1 MSGLG
6 KDCHGN
12 FTWPSLGMQLTL
24 CPLSLSSQDICVLE
38 NSVPFPSAFPLPQ
51 TPTLVS
57 THLGLSKREAYAPF
71 MGNVWA

>member
-1 MSGLG
+1 MSGVG
-6 KDCHGN
+6 KDCHDD
-12 FTWPSLGMQLTL
+12 FTWPSLRWQLTL
-24 CPLSLSSQDICVLE
+24 YPLSLTSQDIFVLE

-57 THLGLSKREAYAPF
+57 TPLGLSKREAYAPF